1 MAGLGRTMPGEG
13 VAPLQAV
20 GIEATITGLLV
31 LVVTATAGD
40 PAHSP
45 GMKGSAPLAIGTAPS

>member
-1 MAGLGRTMPGEG
+1 MPGEG

-20 GIEATITGLLV
+20 GIEAIITGLLV

-45 GMKGSAPLAIGTAPS
+45 GMKGSAPLAIGTASS